1 MRQRHAKLPSPAM
14 VLAGTALLIA
24 LGGTSVA
31 AVSQIPRASVGAP
44 QLKANAVTSP
54 KIANNTIVSADVR
67 NGSLLR
73 ADFRR
78 GQIPA
83 GPVGAQGPQGPAGLS
98 AREQVSAETPQNSHV
113 AEEHHRHLSDD
124 QEGHRR
130 RGRAQRARTREGHGY
145 GEQADRGQRLGGRGL
160 RGGGDERRLEG
171 RDPRGLR
178 ELCRLRRSRLD
189 VKPRTR
195 QRPRFRAFALPR
207 DQDPR

>member
-1 MRQRHAKLPSPAM
+1 MRQRPRKLPSPAM

-73 ADFRR
+73 ADFKR

-98 AREQVSAETPQNSHV
+98 AREQVSAETPQSSVSPKNITV
-113 AEEHHRHLSDD
+113 ACPTTKKVIGGGVELS
-124 QEGHRR
+124 GP
-130 RGRAQRARTREGHGY
+130 GRARVTVTENKPT
-145 GEQADRGQRLGGRGL
+145 
-160 RGGGDERRLEG
+160 GDNTWEAE
-171 RDPRGLR
+171 
-178 ELCRLRRSRLD
+178 
-189 VKPRTR
+189 
-195 QRPRFRAFALPR
+195 AFEAVATNAAWKIVIHAICANFAG
-207 DQDPR
+207 